1 MSVFAS
7 KARNVAFLLGESKL
21 ACSTRSC
28 SSNNATSSSL
38 GLGLRG
44 VFSPITTP
52 FHEDESIAWPK
63 LEANLGRWNEVEGL
77 RGYLVQGSNGEYCYL
92 NGEERVAMIDKVRQW
107 AATDK
112 LVLAGSGCESTK
124 DTVEMTAAMA
134 KAGAD
139 VAVVITPCYFKNRM
153 TEEALYEHYIRVAD
167 TSPIPVVL
175 YSVPATTGLDLSV
188 SVIQRL
194 ASHPNII
201 GIKDSGGDISK
212 IAHLVHVTKGQNFQI
227 LAGSAGFLL
236 PALSVGAVG
245 GICAL
250 ANVLPSEVSEL
261 QKLHEENKVE
271 EAKALQHRLL
281 LPNATVTKGLGVPA
295 LKKSMDWLGYYGG
308 PVRRP
313 LLPLSESEEAHL
325 RKIFCSEKFL

>member
-1 MSVFAS
+1 MSAFLS
-7 KARNVAFLLGESKL
+7 KTRKIAFLLSESKL
-21 ACSTRSC
+21 ACSTRAC
-28 SSNNATSSSL
+28 STSGSL
-38 GLGLRG
+38 SIHG

-52 FHEDESIAWPK
+52 FHEDESIAWPQ
-63 LEANLGRWNEVEGL
+63 LQANLLRWNEVEGL

-92 NGEERVAMIDKVRQW
+92 NREERVAMIEKVRQW
-107 AATDK
+107 AAKDK

-134 KAGAD
+134 NAGAD

-153 TEEALYEHYIRVAD
+153 NDEALYEHYQRVAD
-167 TSPIPVVL
+167 ASPIPVVL
-175 YSVPATTGLDLSV
+175 YSVPANTGLDLSV
-188 SVIQRL
+188 NVVLRL
-194 ASHPNII
+194 ASHPNIV
-201 GIKDSGGDISK
+201 GIKDSGGDITK
-212 IAHLVHVTKGQNFQI
+212 IAHMVHSTKAQKFQI

-250 ANVLPSEVSEL
+250 ANVLPEEVSEL
-261 QKLHEENKVE
+261 QKLYHENRID
-271 EAKALQHRLL
+271 EAQALQHRLL
-281 LPNATVTKGLGVPA
+281 IPNATVTKGLGVPA

-313 LLPLSESEEAHL
+313 LLPLSATEEAHL
-325 RKIFCSEKFL
+325 QKVFRSEHFVAQ

>member
-1 MSVFAS
+1 MFQMSVFAS

-28 SSNNATSSSL
+28 SSNNATSSS
-38 GLGLRG
+38 LGLRG

-134 KAGAD
+134 KAG
-139 VAVVITPCYFKNRM
+139 VFFFKN
-153 TEEALYEHYIRVAD
+153 
-167 TSPIPVVL
+167 
-175 YSVPATTGLDLSV
+175 
-188 SVIQRL
+188 
-194 ASHPNII
+194 
-201 GIKDSGGDISK
+201 
-212 IAHLVHVTKGQNFQI
+212 
-227 LAGSAGFLL
+227 
-236 PALSVGAVG
+236 
-245 GICAL
+245 C
-250 ANVLPSEVSEL
+250 
-261 QKLHEENKVE
+261 
-271 EAKALQHRLL
+271 
-281 LPNATVTKGLGVPA
+281 
-295 LKKSMDWLGYYGG
+295 
-308 PVRRP
+308 
-313 LLPLSESEEAHL
+313 
-325 RKIFCSEKFL
+325 